1 MNMEESGSNQDVFPG
16 PSAQQSLSGT
26 FMGGGLWKRT
36 YDAFWSED
44 AWLPEGVSWKDID
57 ASASEIW
64 YYPML
69 FSLVIMFL
77 RYCII
82 QPFILIPI
90 ANARLIPNKR
100 TKAPIPNKTLEDI
113 YQQYQFDVPQ
123 SIMLKASKTMNMT
136 VRQMERWLRRRY
148 NSVKLNTYDKFID
161 CSFKL
166 ICHIIFAIVGLS
178 VTLPKPWLWD
188 TTLCYKDFANQ
199 KIPFDLWFYHMLILA
214 YYWAITVEELP
225 KPGGKGSDK
234 MQMILHHT
242 LTILLTA
249 FSYTAG
255 HFRMGGLI
263 IFVHEYSDIA
273 LLAAKTCHY
282 AGYDE
287 PTEML
292 FIAFVILWF
301 LTRCFILPFW
311 LMRSIFW
318 EMPPSFNQ
326 LSIKIQKGWMIILFS
341 LTMYWT
347 GLVIRTVVRKFTG
360 KGLQDVRSAPEDT
373 SDSENYKKD

>member
-1 MNMEESGSNQDVFPG
+1 MEESGSNLNVL
-16 PSAQQSLSGT
+16 PSPTTQQSISGT
-26 FMGGGLWKRT
+26 FMGGDWWT
-36 YDAFWSED
+36 EAYDTFWSED
-44 AWLPEGVSWKDID
+44 IWLPEGVSWKEID
-57 ASASEIW
+57 TSASEVF
-64 YYPML
+64 YYPIL
-69 FSLVIMFL
+69 FSFVIMFL
-77 RYCII
+77 RYCVI
-82 QPFILIPI
+82 QPFVLAPI
-90 ANARLIPNKR
+90 AHARRIPNKR

-113 YQQYQFDVPQ
+113 YQQYQLDAPQ
-123 SIMLKASKTMNMT
+123 KVKVQASKMLDMEI
-136 VRQMERWLRRRY
+136 RQVERWLRRRY

-166 ICHIIFAIVGLS
+166 ICHIFFAIVGLS

-188 TTLCYKDFANQ
+188 TTVCYEDFANQ
-199 KIPFDLWFYHMLILA
+199 KLPSDLWFYYMLILG
-214 YYWAITVEELP
+214 YYWAITAEELP

-282 AGYDE
+282 AGYDG
-287 PTEML
+287 PTEPL
-292 FIAFVILWF
+292 FVAFVVLWF
-301 LTRCFILPFW
+301 LTRCLILPFW
-311 LMRSIFW
+311 LMRSIFF
-318 EMPPSFNQ
+318 EMPSSFNQ
-326 LSIKIQKGWMIILFS
+326 LTMLIQKGWMITLFL

-347 GLVIRTVVRKFTG
+347 GLVIRTVVRKLTG

-373 SDSENYKKD
+373 SDSENDKAD